1 MRVLIVVCVLA
12 TAGPPAWAGTHDA
25 STPPEVTLVPPAQ
38 EQAAGDDRDAPEP
51 ADPDLAFVP
60 AEPDF
65 TLIALPSTLRLPSG
79 KWAFRVTHR
88 FTRALGDGDFGDLAS
103 DLFGL
108 DGGALVGLEVRYGVR
123 PGTQLALLRTSDR
136 SIQLLAQHSVLT
148 EREGRPAG
156 LDLVIAVQGLD
167 NFSEDFTSTIGLL
180 LSRRFGDRGAV
191 YAEPL
196 LLFNAVPAADD
207 DEVSVLMA
215 VGTRIRFGASTYLV
229 AEIAP
234 RVSGPS
240 PGDHHAS
247 LALEKRRGGHSFQ
260 LTVSNSFAT
269 TLAQLA
275 NGFGS
280 TGDWRL
286 GFGISRKF
294 WRGR

>member
-1 MRVLIVVCVLA
+1 MRVLIVVCALA
-12 TAGPPAWAGTHDA
+12 TAGLPAWAGTHEA
-25 STPPEVTLVPPAQ
+25 SLPPEVTPAPPAQ
-38 EQAAGDDRDAPEP
+38 EQAAGGDRDAPEP
-51 ADPDLAFVP
+51 ADADLAFVP

-65 TLIALPSTLRLPSG
+65 TLVALPSTLRLPSG

-136 SIQLLAQHSVLT
+136 SIQLLAQQSMLHARDGGAL
-148 EREGRPAG
+148 G
-156 LDLVIAVQGLD
+156 LDVVAAVQGLD
-167 NFSEDFTSTIGLL
+167 NFSEDFTGTVGVL
-180 LSRRFGDRGAV
+180 LSRRFGDRGAA
-191 YAEPL
+191 YLEPL
-196 LLFNAVPAADD
+196 ILFNAMPELD
-207 DEVSVLMA
+207 DEDVSVLMA
-215 VGTRIRFGASTYLV
+215 LGTRIRFGASTYLV
-229 AEIAP
+229 AEFAP
-234 RVSGPS
+234 RVTGPS

-247 LALEKRRGGHSFQ
+247 VALEKRRGGHSFQ
-260 LTVSNSFAT
+260 ITVSNSFAT